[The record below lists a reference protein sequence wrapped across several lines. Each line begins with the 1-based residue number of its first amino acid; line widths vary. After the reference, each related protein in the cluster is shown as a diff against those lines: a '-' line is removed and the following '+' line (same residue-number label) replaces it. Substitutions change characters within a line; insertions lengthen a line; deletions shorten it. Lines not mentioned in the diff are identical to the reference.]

1 MQRPPDRRETGVIS
15 RVALT
20 VFNSFSRIGTAL
32 TLAALLAACQGAD
45 PAKVLNPNMQSNIDE
60 KTQSEVVQGT
70 CPTLSLREGTAYF
83 TKYAKGG
90 DGDATKVVHQ
100 ASISDTTRQCRIS
113 GSDVIMTVQ
122 ASGRVVA
129 GPEGGPGPVELPIR
143 VVVRNGDSTVYSEL
157 TKTTVDLPAGDPTTQ
172 FLFTNST
179 VTFPANL
186 AGTVK
191 VWVGFDPGPYDTP

>member
-1 MQRPPDRRETGVIS
+1 
-15 RVALT
+15 LT

-32 TLAALLAACQGAD
+32 TLAALLAACQGTD
-45 PAKVLNPNMQSNIDE
+45 PAKVLNPNPNSGVDD
-60 KTQSEVVQGT
+60 KTQSQVMQGT
-70 CPTLSLREGTAYF
+70 CPPVALREGTAYF
-83 TKYAKGG
+83 TKYASGG

-100 ASISDTTRQCRIS
+100 ASISDTTRQCRLS
-113 GSDVIMTVQ
+113 GTDIVMTVQ

-129 GPEGGPGPVELPIR
+129 GPAGGPGTVELPLR
-143 VVVRNGDSTVYSEL
+143 VVARNSDATLYSEL
-157 TKTTVDLPAGDPTTQ
+157 TKTTVELPGGDPTAQ

-186 AGTVK
+186 ANTVK